1 MMQSSSLVG
10 KTYLQPV
17 TALAE
22 LVELR
27 NTDGA
32 RPICALISQQEHFS
46 PECVTSAVGRE
57 ISRTSFLG
65 PFLSISVFEEDDP
78 KAADKY
84 FSGNRSADA
93 SLIKSLQQEVEQHRV
108 RL

>member
-1 MMQSSSLVG
+1 MIKKCALLVYAKTSNFQVFNPVLQGLFGMMQSSSLVG

-32 RPICALISQQEHFS
+32 RPICALIAQQVRITKILFY
-46 PECVTSAVGRE
+46 
-57 ISRTSFLG
+57 
-65 PFLSISVFEEDDP
+65 LSGKP
-78 KAADKY
+78 
-84 FSGNRSADA
+84 
-93 SLIKSLQQEVEQHRV
+93 
-108 RL
+108 

>member
-32 RPICALISQQEHFS
+32 RPICALISQQ
-46 PECVTSAVGRE
+46 VVKT
-57 ISRTSFLG
+57 
-65 PFLSISVFEEDDP
+65 
-78 KAADKY
+78 
-84 FSGNRSADA
+84 
-93 SLIKSLQQEVEQHRV
+93 
-108 RL
+108 